1 MRPYLKQ
8 TSKIRCVCVEYVH
21 VRVGDCRV
29 QERMVD
35 PLKLEL
41 WMFVNLLMWVLGTKP
56 GSLPPGL
63 RAS

>member
-1 MRPYLKQ
+1 M
-8 TSKIRCVCVEYVH
+8 EYMH
-21 VRVGDCRV
+21 VSVGDCRV

-56 GSLPPGL
+56 GSLPPEL
-63 RAS
+63 WAS